1 MGRVGASI
9 GAAVIAALLPAAADA
24 RQVSA
29 WTEIEQLRADL
40 KSDRQAVVAVNLP
53 LSEAESKAFWPVYKD
68 YRGEVDKLGDR
79 TAKLIAAYAANYQTM
94 DETKATAFFNE
105 WQSIE
110 RDRSALRDKYVPRV
124 RKVLP
129 VPKAARYFQIENKM
143 DAIVNI
149 GLAADIPLVPAKK

>member
-1 MGRVGASI
+1 MRRFVTWV
-9 GAAVIAALLPAAADA
+9 GAAVFAAMLPGAANA
-24 RQVSA
+24 RQVSP

-40 KSDRQAVVAVNLP
+40 KADRQAVVAVNLP
-53 LSEAESKAFWPVYKD
+53 LSEGESKVFWPVYKE
-68 YRGEVDKLGDR
+68 YRGEVEKVGDR
-79 TAKLIAAYAANYQTM
+79 TAKLIAAYAANYETM
-94 DETKATAFFNE
+94 DDTKATAFFNE

-129 VPKAARYFQIENKM
+129 AQKAARYFQIENKM
-143 DAIVNI
+143 DAIVNL